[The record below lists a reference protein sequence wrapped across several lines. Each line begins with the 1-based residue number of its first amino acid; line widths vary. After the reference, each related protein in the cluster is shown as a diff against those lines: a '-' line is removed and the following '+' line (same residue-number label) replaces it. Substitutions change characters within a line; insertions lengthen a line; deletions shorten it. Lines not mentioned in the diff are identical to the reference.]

1 MAESGLR
8 YVRLGEFA
16 WSRIE
21 PDPGRYRFDWLDEAI
36 DCLAEQGLEI
46 VLCTPTAAPPK
57 WLIDRYPEV
66 LPHDPATGRPRG
78 FGSRRHYDFSSER
91 YLTEALRIT
100 EAVAGRYG
108 EHPGVAG
115 WQTDNELCCNDT
127 TLSVS
132 PRARAAFRAW
142 CRQRYGTIED
152 LNEAWGNVFWSMEY
166 RSFDQIEP
174 PFGAVTQTN
183 PAHQLAYRR
192 FAADQVVRFHR
203 RMIRSL
209 RRLSPG
215 RFITHNFIAMA
226 GTQVDDFALAEGL
239 DFASY
244 DNYPLGHTDLAFDD
258 LPKDRFSRMARTG
271 HPDFATY
278 VQDQT
283 RGLTDGGF
291 WIMEQQPGPVNW
303 ARHNPRPAPG
313 MIRLWTL
320 EAFAHG
326 ADCVSYFR
334 WRQAPFAQEQMHAG
348 LLRPDDSATPA
359 MGEIRAVR
367 SDIAHIGLRAG
378 LPVPSDA
385 AIVTSVES
393 QWVCEIERQ
402 GRGFEFDRVQFQY
415 YAALRALGLNVDF
428 VSAKAD
434 LSPYKLIVIPCLP
447 MVDRRLVEQLARTGA
462 QVVIGPRSG
471 SKTADFRIPDTLPP
485 GPLQSLLPVRVLS
498 VETVREDCDEPL
510 EWGRAVYRSRLWRE
524 ELDPGAARVLAT
536 YRDGSA
542 AVARAG
548 AITYLGT
555 LTCDAFLLDL
565 LRDRCREASIN
576 MFEPGENLRFCRRGD
591 LCFLFNYDSEPR
603 AVDLP
608 EGAEILLGSARPGPR
623 EVCVWRADPA

>member
-447 MVDRRLVEQLARTGA
+447 MVGGDRARGLRRASRMGPGRLSQPAVAGGARPRRGQGAGHLPGRERRRGAGGSHHLSGHSDLRRLPARPA
-462 QVVIGPRSG
+462 ARPLSG
-471 SKTADFRIPDTLPP
+471 SVDQHVRAGREPA
-485 GPLQSLLPVRVLS
+485 LLPARGSLFPVQLRF
-498 VETVREDCDEPL
+498 
-510 EWGRAVYRSRLWRE
+510 
-524 ELDPGAARVLAT
+524 GAARG
-536 YRDGSA
+536 RSA
-542 AVARAG
+542 RGRGNPAGLRA
-548 AITYLGT
+548 
-555 LTCDAFLLDL
+555 
-565 LRDRCREASIN
+565 S
-576 MFEPGENLRFCRRGD
+576 
-591 LCFLFNYDSEPR
+591 
-603 AVDLP
+603 
-608 EGAEILLGSARPGPR
+608 GSARGLRMAGGPGLTESPLR
-623 EVCVWRADPA
+623 ERPSTG